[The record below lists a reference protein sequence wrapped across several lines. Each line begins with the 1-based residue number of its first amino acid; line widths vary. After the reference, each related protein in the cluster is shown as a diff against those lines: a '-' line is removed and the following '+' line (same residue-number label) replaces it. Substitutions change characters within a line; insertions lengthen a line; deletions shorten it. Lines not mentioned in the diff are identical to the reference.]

1 MDEENRRWEAIAST
15 NETRDSFAGCID
27 KRINVIYIVGGR
39 VDNGVLSNGIE
50 VYDITHNYWR
60 ELSVKLPYCVDMHG
74 LILLPGSGTRFVLFA
89 GLDAA

>member
-1 MDEENRRWEAIAST
+1 
-15 NETRDSFAGCID
+15 
-27 KRINVIYIVGGR
+27 
-39 VDNGVLSNGIE
+39 VDNGVLSNGVE